1 MWCRT
6 RRGYAGVGSV
16 GGTDR
21 DLAACGAA
29 SGEGV
34 SAEESDGDLTN
45 GDSVRGGV
53 GGHFVD
59 LRLEIRGRLKFEKEC
74 EDRQMVE

>member
-16 GGTDR
+16 GGR
-21 DLAACGAA
+21 GGDLAACGAA

-34 SAEESDGDLTN
+34 SAKESDGDLTN
-45 GDSVRGGV
+45 GDGVWDGV
-53 GGHFVD
+53 GGHFC
-59 LRLEIRGRLKFEKEC
+59 RLVVGDTGVA
-74 EDRQMVE
+74 ED